1 MFRLSKEDV
10 RELRKCCLA
19 DDNGFD
25 HLGTV
30 IPNSNGNNNVFIKNQ
45 FGNDAPV
52 LAIAHIDTAVFG
64 EADRN
69 KFLYSKEKQ
78 MVVCG
83 SLDDRLGIWA
93 LTQKLPKFI
102 GHRGY
107 DILLTTGEESGR
119 SSAKDFSVE
128 AEKYN
133 WIFELD
139 RRGCDAVHYGF
150 TSKPWLTALT
160 DYGWDMSEGSF
171 SDISMLEHGTV
182 SAVNFGIGYNNAH
195 SENCYAF
202 MEQVTTQLM
211 RVAAFYRMYDGS
223 RFKHTYKAPSPTK
236 WNDDYYPNYGKN
248 YTPYTQKA
256 LPLPKKDTDP
266 YDNVE
271 ICDDCAAPLGQ
282 FDKILCKECQED
294 YELTYNPVRYSAG
307 DNDDVDKHGDYV
319 YDYGSDTRQGDA

>member
-107 DILLTTGEESGR
+107 DILLTTGEETGR
-119 SSAKDFSVE
+119 SSAKDFSAE

-150 TSKPWLTALT
+150 TSKPWLTALK
-160 DYGWDMSEGSF
+160 DYGWDMGEGSF
-171 SDISMLEHGTV
+171 SDISMLEQGTV

-223 RFKHTYKAPSPTK
+223 RFKHTYKEPSPMSWK
-236 WNDDYYPNYGKN
+236 DNYNYGKN

-256 LPLPKKDTDP
+256 LSLP
-266 YDNVE
+266 NNE
-271 ICDDCAAPLGQ
+271 QLCDDCAAPLGRY
-282 FDKILCKECQED
+282 DRILCKDCQYD
-294 YELTYNPVRYSAG
+294 YEGYCNPIRYSA
-307 DNDDVDKHGDYV
+307 DNYDVDKHRDYV
-319 YDYGSDTRQGDA
+319 YDNRSDTRQGDV